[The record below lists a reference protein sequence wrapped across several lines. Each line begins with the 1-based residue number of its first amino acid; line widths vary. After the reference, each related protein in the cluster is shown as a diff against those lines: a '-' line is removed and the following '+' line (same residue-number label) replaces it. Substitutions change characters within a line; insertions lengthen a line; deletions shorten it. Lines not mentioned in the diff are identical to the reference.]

1 MEAGQI
7 APWHPGRLARFVL
20 ADGQVLGYAGEL
32 HPKVCENL
40 GLPARTV
47 AFEIDGDALL
57 AQTDQRSWAGA
68 LSTYPVSRQDVAL
81 IVDEDLPAATL
92 AATLEE
98 GAGDELEQLEI
109 FDLYTGDQLP
119 EGKKSLAFRM
129 TFRAPDRTLKADEAS
144 AMREAAT
151 ALATERH
158 GAQVRS

>member
-1 MEAGQI
+1 
-7 APWHPGRLARFVL
+7 PGRAAKFVL
-20 ADGQVLGYAGEL
+20 ADGQVLGHAGEL

-47 AFEIDGDALL
+47 GFEIDLDALL
-57 AQTDQRSWAGA
+57 AQEDLRAWDGA

-81 IVDEDLPAATL
+81 IVDAELPTQTL
-92 AATLEE
+92 AATLRE
-98 GAGDELEQLEI
+98 GAGEELELLET

-119 EGKKSLAFRM
+119 EGKKSLAFRL

-151 ALATERH
+151 KLAAERH
-158 GAQVRS
+158 GAEVRS